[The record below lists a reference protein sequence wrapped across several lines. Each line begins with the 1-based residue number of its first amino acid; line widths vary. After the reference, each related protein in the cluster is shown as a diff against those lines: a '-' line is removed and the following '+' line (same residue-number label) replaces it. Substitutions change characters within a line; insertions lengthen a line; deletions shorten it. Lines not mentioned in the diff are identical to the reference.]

1 MPPRSTPKTDDHHY
15 NQQFNFG
22 SSADGNGD
30 NDDGDHGRVK
40 CFEGQLYNVR
50 TTLISP
56 VMMMDDKTHARS
68 SPVGDDDDNVD
79 NDGYDDNTDDD
90 DDDTDDD
97 NITYAGSSPQTGP
110 EDLISGYC
118 SHLPEHKKYIN
129 NDI

>member
-56 VMMMDDKTHARS
+56 VMMMDDKTHARL
-68 SPVGDDDDNVD
+68 SPVGDNDDNVD
-79 NDGYDDNTDDD
+79 NDGYDDNTYDDD
-90 DDDTDDD
+90 DDDDD
-97 NITYAGSSPQTGP
+97 ITYAGSSPQTGP

-118 SHLPEHKKYIN
+118 SHLPEHKKYI
-129 NDI
+129 

>member
-79 NDGYDDNTDDD
+79 NDGYDDNTYDDY
-90 DDDTDDD
+90 DDTDDD

-129 NDI
+129 NYI

>member
-79 NDGYDDNTDDD
+79 NDGYDDNTYDDD
-90 DDDTDDD
+90 DDDD
-97 NITYAGSSPQTGP
+97 
-110 EDLISGYC
+110 EK
-118 SHLPEHKKYIN
+118 EEEEEEE
-129 NDI
+129 